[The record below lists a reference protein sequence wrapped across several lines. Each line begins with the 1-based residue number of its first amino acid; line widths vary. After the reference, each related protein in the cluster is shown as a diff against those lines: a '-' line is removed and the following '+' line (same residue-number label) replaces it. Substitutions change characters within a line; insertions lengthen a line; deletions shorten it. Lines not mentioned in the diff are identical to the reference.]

1 MARHPRLELAGVPL
15 HVIQRGVNRSACFF
29 TDIDRRFYLKCL
41 AKYAGRRG
49 CAIHAYVLMSNHVH
63 LLLTPERKGAAAAML
78 QDIGRTYV
86 RTINSLHGRSGTL
99 WDGRFKSSLV
109 DSENYLLACHRYIEL
124 NPVRAGMANHPA
136 DYPWSSYSH
145 YALGRDNPLLTEH
158 EPYRALATERAGR
171 RVAFAGLADEPLK
184 PDVVEAIRAAANA
197 GAAIGGETFLTLMAQ
212 LLGRN
217 VRVPVR
223 GRPKQSTPRN
233 YQ

>member
-86 RTINSLHGRSGTL
+86 RTINSLYGRSGTL

-109 DSENYLLACHRYIEL
+109 DSENYLLLAIVTSSSIRS
-124 NPVRAGMANHPA
+124 APA
-136 DYPWSSYSH
+136 WRIIPPITH
-145 YALGRDNPLLTEH
+145 GR
-158 EPYRALATERAGR
+158 
-171 RVAFAGLADEPLK
+171 
-184 PDVVEAIRAAANA
+184 AIR
-197 GAAIGGETFLTLMAQ
+197 IT
-212 LLGRN
+212 R
-217 VRVPVR
+217 
-223 GRPKQSTPRN
+223 
-233 YQ
+233 